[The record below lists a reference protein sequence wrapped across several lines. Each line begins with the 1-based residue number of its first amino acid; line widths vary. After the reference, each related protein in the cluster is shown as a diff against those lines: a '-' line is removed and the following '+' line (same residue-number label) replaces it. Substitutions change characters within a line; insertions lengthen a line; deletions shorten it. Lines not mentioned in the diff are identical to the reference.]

1 MEYSLQATISHI
13 GSTTD
18 SGHYYTHIKA
28 SDGLWYR
35 INDEEVDL
43 VDEFDVVNNYST
55 YLLFYVVTDAHWT
68 PSYFLNGPEVPV
80 VWVSLSH
87 FTDTHTI
94 YLSLLPYS
102 IPVNRYRLTRAF
114 NLVIELS

>member
-1 MEYSLQATISHI
+1 MTLNINRFSATGEKINTSIVASPVLYFVSAVDGAKMEYSLQATISHI

-80 VWVSLSH
+80 V
-87 FTDTHTI
+87 
-94 YLSLLPYS
+94 
-102 IPVNRYRLTRAF
+102 
-114 NLVIELS
+114 